1 MKKRL
6 LSKEF
11 WAYALFY
18 SWNVIF
24 LAFMIL
30 GFVPTI
36 LPEMITAVQTGTI
49 PIDFLIYGGI
59 LTLIPVLTVFLGAT
73 ILRREPGRLFVLGYG
88 VEGPLML
95 LLAVRFFI
103 IRDQTPAVL
112 FIQLVALLGLA
123 TLLWQILD
131 KDISRRGRFAAT
143 VRVFGLT
150 LLLVIGLYASLW
162 LAFYAIPLAYSAA
175 SSLIEALGN
184 LPLLFDDIG
193 RVLSDVW
200 REGIR
205 WLPFAILGF
214 LLIAYTGT
222 LFVLMPIA
230 VPIIYGRAWWQGIK
244 HLRRNGSRNLTIL
257 VPATVMAGLL
267 TLFWLSNR
275 QPQAHAFAL
284 LEEPPANVSE
294 MVELRDQE
302 AAIRAGLLNAF
313 LAPQRYIS
321 AEGEVFHIRELYK
334 NIFNLPESSASQVQQ
349 AYEKV
354 AQPLLYRPVNPPPQS
369 TARWNDN
376 RALNQE
382 PQQAAELYE
391 RFFDQPIVDG
401 EEEAVIR
408 AARATWNFEQARANW
423 QAVADRE
430 VFLAEQ
436 AVTVNEHGDWAE
448 VELYEV
454 YQNQTGQN
462 QEVVYYISL
471 PESAVINGVWLG
483 ESADR
488 EKRYTYQVAPRG
500 AAQALYRSEV
510 RRQVDPALVE
520 QIGPR
525 QYRLR
530 IFPVPPLSQTWDE
543 NQDRTIVEE
552 APPLHM
558 WLTYRVMGSEDGWPL
573 PQLAD
578 QRNVYWDAESSRSIN
593 GVSLPDDEG
602 AWLPPAVEGKPQTA
616 TGHQVRFGN
625 GALVTAVP
633 EKAIVLP
640 PLPEGLRLA
649 AILDRSRSMGAVSDQ
664 TEDALTTLAT
674 SGFSVDVFLTASEFH
689 GEQPAMM
696 PLEALQVERLE
707 FYGGQNA
714 AELLAQYE
722 TLRGERDYDAILV
735 LTDGSGYKL
744 GDGVEAMPVPDAP
757 LWMVHVDGSYPL
769 GYDDATLE
777 AIQASGGGVAG
788 SVDEALRRLSARQL
802 GGSADL
808 VDGYLWQVTPGDQ
821 AQSPFEAEVFGTLSV
836 VHDAGDP
843 FAALAARRLI
853 LAAMQENKGDLSQ
866 LDILDGLHETA
877 VEQSI
882 ITPYSSMIVL
892 VDARQKRLLDKLSN
906 QGDRFERELEQIGET
921 IPVTV
926 TGVPEPHEWLLIGLA
941 LVMLGWFVKPRFAE
955 VFGKPRPLHGSRADG
970 EFPHLRRDLHR

>member
-1 MKKRL
+1 MKNRL
-6 LSKEF
+6 FNKEF
-11 WAYALFY
+11 WAYALFW

-24 LAFMIL
+24 LTFMIL
-30 GFVPTI
+30 GFAPTI

-49 PIDFLIYGGI
+49 PMDFLIYASI
-59 LTLIPVLTVFLGAT
+59 LTLIPVLAVILGAT
-73 ILRREPGRLFVLGYG
+73 RLRREPGRLFVLGYG

-103 IRDQTPAVL
+103 IRDQTPAVV
-112 FIQLVALLGLA
+112 FIQIVALLGLA

-131 KDISRRGRFAAT
+131 KHIGQWGRFVAI

-150 LLLVIGLYASLW
+150 LLFVTGLYASLW
-162 LAFYAIPLAYSAA
+162 LAFYALPLAYSAVKG
-175 SSLIEALGN
+175 LVDALGF
-184 LPLLFDDIG
+184 LPLFFAETGRALQNILREDI
-193 RVLSDVW
+193 RF
-200 REGIR
+200 I
-205 WLPFAILGF
+205 PFSILGF
-214 LLIAYTGT
+214 LLLVYTGT
-222 LFVLMPIA
+222 LFVLMPIT
-230 VPIIYGRAWWQGIK
+230 VPIIYGRAWWGGVK
-244 HLRRNGSRNLTIL
+244 HLCRGGGQKASIL
-257 VPATVMAGLL
+257 VPATVLAGVIM
-267 TLFWLSNR
+267 LFWLSNR
-275 QPQAHAFAL
+275 QPQAEAFAL
-284 LEEPPANVSE
+284 LAVPPVNVSE
-294 MVELRDQE
+294 MTKLRDQE
-302 AAIRAGLLNAF
+302 GTIRAGLLNAY

-334 NIFNLPESSASQVQQ
+334 DMLDLPESSAAQVQQ
-349 AYEKV
+349 TYEKV
-354 AQPLLYRPVNPPPQS
+354 AQPLLYRPVNPPPENL
-369 TARWNDN
+369 ARWSDN

-391 RFFDQPIVDG
+391 RFFDEPIVDG
-401 EEEAVIR
+401 EEEAVLR
-408 AARATWNFEQARANW
+408 AVRATWNMDQARANW

-454 YQNQTGQN
+454 YENQTGQN
-462 QEVVYYISL
+462 QEVVYYFSL

-488 EKRYTYQVAPRG
+488 ENRYAYQVAPRG
-500 AAQALYRSEV
+500 AAQALYRNEV

-530 IFPVPPLSQTWDE
+530 IFPVPPLSQSW
-543 NQDRTIVEE
+543 NGSQDRTIVEE

-558 WLTYRVMGSEDGWPL
+558 WLTYRVMGSENGWPL

-578 QRNVYWDAESSRSIN
+578 ERNVYWDEESNRSIN
-593 GVSLPDDEG
+593 GASLPGDEA
-602 AWLPPAVEGKPQTA
+602 AWLPPTVAGKPNTA
-616 TGHQVRFGN
+616 AAHQVRFAN
-625 GALVTAVP
+625 DTSVTAVP
-633 EKAIVLP
+633 EAAIDLP
-640 PLPEGLRLA
+640 SLAEVFGTSPEGLRLA
-649 AILDRSRSMGAVSDQ
+649 AILDRSRSMGAAANQ
-664 TEDALTTLAT
+664 LEDALTTLAT
-674 SGFSVDVFLTASEFH
+674 SGAAVDIFLTASEFH

-696 PLEALQVERLE
+696 PLEALQVEQLE

-722 TLRGERDYDAILV
+722 VLRGEQGYDAILV

-744 GDGVEAMPVPDAP
+744 GGQGFRHQDGLEAMPIPDAP
-757 LWMVHVDGSYPL
+757 LWMVHVDGNYPL

-788 SVDEALRRLSARQL
+788 SIDEALRRLSVRQL
-802 GGSADL
+802 GGVEVFGTSSADL
-808 VDGYLWQVTPGDQ
+808 VDGYLWQVASGDQ
-821 AQSPFEAEVFGTLSV
+821 TQSPVEAV

-853 LAAMQENKGDLSQ
+853 LAAMQENQGDLSQ
-866 LDILDGLHETA
+866 LDILDQLHETA

-892 VDARQKRLLDKLSN
+892 VDARQKQLLDKLSN
-906 QGDRFERELEQIGET
+906 QDDRFQRELEQIGET
-921 IPVTV
+921 TPVTV

-941 LVMLGWFVKPRFAE
+941 LLILAWFVKVNKGDWGLDTER
-955 VFGKPRPLHGSRADG
+955 V
-970 EFPHLRRDLHR
+970 

>member
-1 MKKRL
+1 MKRL
-6 LSKEF
+6 LNKEF
-11 WAYALFY
+11 WAYALFW

-24 LAFMIL
+24 LAFMTV
-30 GFVPTI
+30 GFAPTV
-36 LPEMITAVQTGTI
+36 LPELITAVQTGTI
-49 PIDFLIYGGI
+49 PIDFLIYGAI
-59 LTLIPVLTVFLGAT
+59 LTLIPILALILGAT
-73 ILRREPGRLFVLGYG
+73 ILRTEAGRLFVLGYG

-103 IRDQTPAVL
+103 IRDQTPAVV
-112 FIQLVALLGLA
+112 FVQLVALLGLT

-131 KDISRRGRFAAT
+131 KGIEQRGRLLAT
-143 VRVFGLT
+143 IRVIGLT
-150 LLLVIGLYASLW
+150 LLLIVGLYASFW
-162 LAFYAIPLAYSAA
+162 LAFYAIPLAYSAVSA
-175 SSLIEALGN
+175 VVEALGD
-184 LPLLFDDIG
+184 LPVLFADIG
-193 RVLSDVW
+193 RVLSEIW
-200 REGIR
+200 QEGIR

-214 LLIAYTGT
+214 LLFVYTGT
-222 LFVLMPIA
+222 LFLLMPIA

-244 HLRRNGSRNLTIL
+244 RLRRSGGRNVAIL
-257 VPATVMAGLL
+257 VPATVLAALSV
-267 TLFWLSNR
+267 LFWLSNR

-284 LEEPPANVSE
+284 LEAPPANAGE

-302 AAIRAGLLNAF
+302 AVIRAGLLNAY

-321 AEGEVFHIRELYK
+321 AEGEVFHIRELYGE
-334 NIFNLPESSASQVQQ
+334 IFDLSEGSASQIQR

-354 AQPLLYRPVNPPPQS
+354 AQPLLYRPVNPPPESQ
-369 TARWNDN
+369 ARWSDN
-376 RALNQE
+376 RALSQE
-382 PQQAAELYE
+382 PEQAAELYE
-391 RFFDQPIVDG
+391 RFFDEPIVDG

-436 AVTVNEHGDWAE
+436 VVTVDEQGDWAE

-454 YQNQTGQN
+454 YENQTGQN
-462 QEVVYYISL
+462 QEVVYYFSL

-483 ESADR
+483 DSADR
-488 EKRYTYQVAPRG
+488 ENRYTYQVAPRG
-500 AAQALYRSEV
+500 AAQALYRNEV

-530 IFPVPPLSQTWDE
+530 IFPVPPLTQNWDE
-543 NQDRTIVEE
+543 NRNRTIVEE

-558 WLTYRVMGSEDGWPL
+558 WLTYRVMGNEDGWPL

-578 QRNVYWDAESSRSIN
+578 ERNVYWDAESSRLIN
-593 GVSLPDDEG
+593 GAPIPGNET
-602 AWLPPAVEGKPQTA
+602 AWLPA
-616 TGHQVRFGN
+616 TIAGNPDAADAHQVHFAN
-625 GALVTAVP
+625 DALVTAVP
-633 EKAIVLP
+633 ETAIELP

-649 AILDRSRSMGAVSDQ
+649 AILDRSRSMGAASNQ
-664 TEDALTTLAT
+664 AREALTVLAA
-674 SGFSVDVFLTASEFH
+674 SGAAVDVFLTASEFH
-689 GEQPAMM
+689 GEQPAMV

-707 FYGGQNA
+707 YYGGQNA

-722 TLRGERDYDAILV
+722 ALRSQRAYDAILI

-744 GDGVEAMPVPDAP
+744 GDGVEAIPVPDAP
-757 LWMVHVDGSYPL
+757 LWMVHVDGNYPL
-769 GYDDATLE
+769 GYDDATLQ
-777 AIQASGGGVAG
+777 AIQASGGGVAT
-788 SVDEALRRLSARQL
+788 SVDEALQRLSVRQL

-808 VDGYLWQVTPGDQ
+808 VDGYLWQVTAGD
-821 AQSPFEAEVFGTLSV
+821 ADPSTDGALA
-836 VHDAGDP
+836 HDAGDP

-853 LAAMQENKGDLSQ
+853 LGSMQENKGDLSQ

-892 VDARQKRLLDKLSN
+892 VDDRQQQLLDKLA
-906 QGDRFERELEQIGET
+906 QQDDRFQRELEQIGET
-921 IPVTV
+921 TPVNV

-941 LVMLGWFVKPRFAE
+941 LVMLAWLVKGNSSKWRVAM
-955 VFGKPRPLHGSRADG
+955 
-970 EFPHLRRDLHR
+970 LRR

>member
-1 MKKRL
+1 MKKSL

-11 WAYALFY
+11 WAYALFW
-18 SWNVIF
+18 SWNIIF
-24 LAFMIL
+24 LTFMIL
-30 GFVPTI
+30 GFAPTI
-36 LPEMITAVQTGTI
+36 LPEMITAVRTGTI

-59 LTLIPVLTVFLGAT
+59 LTLIPVLAAILGAT
-73 ILRREPGRLFVLGYG
+73 LLRREPGRLFVLGYG
-88 VEGPLML
+88 IEGPLML

-103 IRDQTPAVL
+103 IRDQTAAVV
-112 FIQLVALLGLA
+112 FIQMVTLLGLA

-131 KDISRRGRFAAT
+131 KEIEQRGRLAAI
-143 VRVFGLT
+143 VRLFGLT
-150 LLLVIGLYASLW
+150 LLLAVGLYASLW
-162 LAFYAIPLAYSAA
+162 LAFYALPLAYAAA
-175 SSLIEALGN
+175 SAVVEALGN
-184 LPLLFDDIG
+184 LPSLIADID
-193 RVLSDVW
+193 RSLSDIW

-205 WLPFAILGF
+205 WIPFSILGF
-214 LLIAYTGT
+214 LLLAYTLT

-230 VPIIYGRAWWQGIK
+230 VPILYGQAWWGGIK
-244 HLRRNGSRNLTIL
+244 HLRRSGGRNSTIL
-257 VPATVMAGLL
+257 VPAAVLAALL
-267 TLFWLSNR
+267 TLFWLSNK

-302 AAIRAGLLNAF
+302 ATIRAGLLNAY

-334 NIFNLPESSASQVQQ
+334 DIFDLPENSAAQVQK

-354 AQPLLYRPVNPPPQS
+354 AQPLLYRSVNPPPESQ
-369 TARWNDN
+369 TRWWSDN
-376 RALNQE
+376 RALRQE

-391 RFFDQPIVDG
+391 RFFDEPIIEG
-401 EEEAVIR
+401 EEEAVVR
-408 AARATWNFEQARANW
+408 AARATWDFEQARANW

-436 AVTVNEHGDWAE
+436 VVTVNEHGDWAE

-454 YQNQTGQN
+454 YQNQTAQN
-462 QEVVYYISL
+462 QEVVYYFSL

-488 EKRYTYQVAPRG
+488 ENRYTYQVAPRG
-500 AAQALYRSEV
+500 AAQALYRNEV

-530 IFPVPPLSQTWDE
+530 IFPVPPLSQTWDQ
-543 NQDRTIVEE
+543 NQNRSFIEE

-558 WLTYRVMGSEDGWPL
+558 WLTYRVMGSENGWPL

-578 QRNVYWDAESSRSIN
+578 ERNVYWDAESSRLIN
-593 GVSLPDDEG
+593 GASLPGDEA
-602 AWLPPAVEGKPQTA
+602 AWLPPTVEGKPQTA
-616 TGHQVRFGN
+616 AGHQVRFGN
-625 GALVTAVP
+625 DASVTAVP
-633 EKAIVLP
+633 EAAIELP
-640 PLPEGLRLA
+640 PLAEVFGTSPEGLRLA
-649 AILDRSRSMGAVSDQ
+649 AILDRSRSMGAASDQ
-664 TEDALTTLAT
+664 AEDALSTLAT
-674 SGFSVDVFLTASEFH
+674 SGAAVDVFLTASEFH

-696 PLEALQVERLE
+696 PAEVFGTWLEALQVERLE

-722 TLRGERDYDAILV
+722 TLRGEQGYDAILV

-744 GDGVEAMPVPDAP
+744 GGRGFRHQDGVEAMPIPDAP
-757 LWMVHVDGSYPL
+757 LWMVHVDGRYPL

-788 SVDEALRRLSARQL
+788 SVDEALQRLSVRQL

-808 VDGYLWQVTPGDQ
+808 VDGYLWQVTTGDQ
-821 AQSPFEAEVFGTLSV
+821 AQSPVEAV

-892 VDARQKRLLDKLSN
+892 VDARQKQLLDKLSN

-921 IPVTV
+921 TPVTV

-941 LVMLGWFVKPRFAE
+941 LMILAWFVKE
-955 VFGKPRPLHGSRADG
+955 N
-970 EFPHLRRDLHR
+970 RDAWGLDTERV